1 MEKNKLAEAEFH
13 RSRRMFAIIN
23 DVIYLAPI
31 NSSLSHGEW
40 LNSEGIEIDQ
50 DLNGITRGFASS
62 DGLYF
67 CEGDFIITKRAE
79 TEIFKHLSE
88 LIEKLEIDKSLHLY
102 GGFIKGKVGEK
113 WLPEKD
119 YGVLRELLS

>member
-1 MEKNKLAEAEFH
+1 
-13 RSRRMFAIIN
+13 MFAIIN
-23 DVIYLAPI
+23 DELYLASI
-31 NSSLSHGEW
+31 NSSLSHRDW
-40 LNSEGIEIDQ
+40 LKSKKLLGADIDK
-50 DLNGITRGFASS
+50 DLNGITMVFVGR

-79 TEIFKHLSE
+79 AEIFKYLSE
-88 LIEKLEIDKSLHLY
+88 LMDKLETNNSLYLY

-119 YGVLRELLS
+119 YGSLEALSR